1 MIELMKALYAQIDGA
16 HAYKTYRTQAPETV
30 IVNGEKVPTP
40 YPYVVYK
47 LLPIQNTEKDR
58 DDYTLEVSC
67 WDKSNSDIN
76 VIQIADSVREALV
89 KFRHLDGFNLII
101 VSRPNIGYVPDPDAE
116 IKRYDVTAT
125 LLTYRR

>member
-1 MIELMKALYAQIDGA
+1 MIELMKALYTQINNA
-16 HAYKTYRTQAPETV
+16 HAYKTYRTQAPDTAS
-30 IVNGEKVPTP
+30 

-47 LLPIQNTEKDR
+47 LLPIQNTENDR
-58 DDYTLEVSC
+58 DDYTLEISC

-76 VIQIADSVREALV
+76 VIQLADSVREALV

-101 VSRPNIGYVPDPDAE
+101 VSRPNVGYVPDPDAE